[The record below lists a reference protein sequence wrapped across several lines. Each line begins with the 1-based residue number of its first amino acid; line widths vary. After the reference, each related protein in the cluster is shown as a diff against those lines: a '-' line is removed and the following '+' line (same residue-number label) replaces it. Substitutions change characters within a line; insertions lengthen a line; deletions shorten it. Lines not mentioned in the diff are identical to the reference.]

1 MGVNMAGNCIVD
13 DEICK
18 EASRQE
24 IIRRYYKSCDALVS
38 GTGKEDEVCKIELL
52 LKQAHASIEDR
63 KVVPAALS
71 MEKKTTAPAAAV
83 IQDAEYPVNASTRYK
98 ITSKTIAVFE
108 TVFLILNSSPPIK
121 FIIMNSFS
129 LQGRIRPTRKNFT
142 HFRVAY
148 ACHRSRYAGKYA
160 P

>member
-71 MEKKTTAPAAAV
+71 MEKKTTAPAAALELPDGK
-83 IQDAEYPVNASTRYK
+83 IIYGKTSDLPVSYTHLDVYK
-98 ITSKTIAVFE
+98 RQTTQRSLITAAMF
-108 TVFLILNSSPPIK
+108 
-121 FIIMNSFS
+121 
-129 LQGRIRPTRKNFT
+129 
-142 HFRVAY
+142 
-148 ACHRSRYAGKYA
+148 
-160 P
+160 

>member
-71 MEKKTTAPAAAV
+71 MERKQQLPLLLWNFRTERLFTEKP
-83 IQDAEYPVNASTRYK
+83 
-98 ITSKTIAVFE
+98 
-108 TVFLILNSSPPIK
+108 LIFSEPPQR
-121 FIIMNSFS
+121 FF
-129 LQGRIRPTRKNFT
+129 
-142 HFRVAY
+142 
-148 ACHRSRYAGKYA
+148 
-160 P
+160 